1 MFNAAKA
8 HRLNLCCPFATPFPT
23 VVIPLLVSGLLSAA
37 QSKPVNTGSSTP
49 SVLSDPNDSFATF
62 TDIASSAGL
71 TDPIFYGGLD
81 QKKYII
87 ETNGCGVA
95 FLDYDNDGWMDIFLL
110 NGTRLEGVPK
120 SKRPTN
126 KAFPKHPNR

>member
-8 HRLNLCCPFATPFPT
+8 HRFILCGPFATALLT

-71 TDPIFYGGLD
+71 TDAIVYGGHD
-81 QKKYII
+81 EEKYII
-87 ETNGCGVA
+87 ESRGWGGAC
-95 FLDYDNDGWMDIFLL
+95 LDYDDDGWMDI
-110 NGTRLEGVPK
+110 V
-120 SKRPTN
+120 
-126 KAFPKHPNR
+126 